1 MKKNT
6 IHPPSKSQ
14 ERIFIFDTTLRDGEQ
29 APGASLNIDEKIK
42 VATQLEALGVDII
55 EAGFPASS
63 PGDFEAVRQISK
75 IVKGS
80 VIAGLARAIP
90 KDIEAAGKSLKPAK
104 RGRIHTFI
112 SSSDIHLQYQFRKSR
127 EWALAC
133 AIDSVK
139 RARRYTDDVEFSAM
153 DASRS
158 DLDFLCRMV
167 EAAIREGATVV
178 NIPDTVGYSVP
189 NEFGHVIRHIMN
201 NVPNI
206 EKAILSVHCHND
218 LGLATANSI
227 AAIQNGARQ
236 VEVAI
241 NGLGERAGNASLE
254 EIVMILKTRADLLPY
269 EVGVDTRQIYKTS
282 RLVSSLTGFLIQN
295 NKAIVGANAFAHES
309 GIHQDGVLK
318 NRQTYE
324 IMRPESVGFPATR
337 LVMGKH
343 SGHHAFKKRLEDL
356 GYRILDQQLQKLFE
370 KFKALADKKKNVYD
384 EDLEALAEENIPAQG
399 QEIYHM
405 TYLHTSA
412 GNTTLPTATL
422 RLKKGEETVEEAATG
437 DGPVDAVFN
446 AIDRCTGFKGK
457 LVNYT
462 IKALTQGRD
471 AQGEVSVI
479 LSLGGEEVHGRGV
492 STDVIEASA
501 KAYLNGVNK
510 FVLKRT
516 AKNTKGLHKTL
527 QGI

>member
-1 MKKNT
+1 MKKNDKT
-6 IHPPSKSQ
+6 RNAKK

-29 APGASLNIDEKIK
+29 APGASLNIDEKVK
-42 VATQLEALGVDII
+42 VAKQLEALGVDII

-63 PGDFEAVRQISK
+63 PGDFDAVQAVAK
-75 IVKGS
+75 AVKGS
-80 VIAGLARAIP
+80 VIAGLARAIR
-90 KDIEAAGKSLKPAK
+90 KDIEAAGKALRPAK
-104 RGRIHTFI
+104 RGRVHTFI
-112 SSSDIHLQYQFRKSR
+112 SSSDIHLQYQFRKTR
-127 EWALAC
+127 EEALA
-133 AIDSVK
+133 AAVDAVK
-139 RARRYTDDVEFSAM
+139 TARRYTDDVEFSAM

-158 DLDFLCRMV
+158 DLDYLCQMV
-167 EAAIREGATVV
+167 EAVIRAGATVV

-189 NEFGHVIRHIMN
+189 DDFGRAIRHIRN

-218 LGLATANSI
+218 LGLSTANSI

-254 EIVMILKTRADLLPY
+254 EVVMILKTRPDLFPF
-269 EVGVDTRQIYKTS
+269 EVGIDTRQIYKTS

-318 NRQTYE
+318 HRQTYE
-324 IMRPESVGFPATR
+324 IMRPESIGFPASR
-337 LVMGKH
+337 LVLGKH
-343 SGHHAFKKRLEDL
+343 SGRHAFKKRLEDL
-356 GYRILDQQLQKLFE
+356 GYLVSDEQAQTLFE
-370 KFKALADKKKNVYD
+370 KFKVLADKKKNVYD
-384 EDLEALAEENIPAQG
+384 EDIEALAEENAPTPGREVYAL
-399 QEIYHM
+399 

-412 GNTTLPTATL
+412 GTTTLPTATL
-422 RLKKGEETVEEAATG
+422 KLRKGGVEVEEAATG

-446 AIDRCTGFKGK
+446 AIDRATGFKGK

-462 IKALTQGRD
+462 LKALTQGRD

-479 LSLGGEEVHGRGV
+479 LSVGGEEVHGRGG

-516 AKNTKGLHKTL
+516 VKNTKGLYKTL
-527 QGI
+527 KGI